1 MFFIYI
7 SKYNYIL
14 TMICDM
20 LQMNFNPPL
29 VINSYKL
36 SDSNIINVIDD
47 GKLLGGTKQ
56 RALIRFI
63 EHYSDYDEFVYA
75 GPSIGFAQIALT
87 AACVKMH
94 KKATLFI
101 QNTQDVL
108 PHLTFWCQKM
118 GANVF
123 MYYDKLTVTEEAAK
137 EYVESKNNKAFLI
150 PFGLESPIY
159 TKFLYEELSK
169 VIVPEIN
176 PKRLWLVV
184 GSGTL
189 LRVLARIWPN
199 TEFFPVQ
206 VGKGIWEDQYDP
218 DVWIRMGGKDRIEK
232 LKAPQKFFDS
242 VYGRNL
248 PPYDSVS
255 NYDAKVWQQAI
266 KYAKSGDYIWNV
278 ASDVNVFKCDDENYR
293 ILNLPNFESTKDGY
307 TYDIR
312 SADYINNDNDDRYI
326 NGARKLIPLV
336 RNNTIWFPFHRYTSL
351 PPKILFKNL
360 SNINL
365 KVQHEKYQL
374 RSYHPPNGFY
384 FPPLF
389 RGKPT
394 TIMNDVN
401 NFNDAD
407 ILSDYFIE
415 EIRLKSRRYDQIY
428 SILECWEVDN
438 CLELILSAALKV
450 NNFITP
456 SLLRDAIYDRI
467 QETGTFSPTRARA
480 LIKLVL
486 GENTKNK
493 KWLDISAGWGDRLL
507 AAMSLDM
514 IYTGFDPNI
523 ELKKGHTEMIEM
535 ISLIKSTDLN
545 QRNKI
550 YYEPFEKAEIPD
562 GPYDVILTS
571 PPFFDVEKYSVGQE
585 NQSISNYPGFNDWL
599 VNFLFASLIKAWD
612 SLKEGGFLLLHI
624 GDTTM
629 LNFSETTNIFMENNL
644 PGASWEGIVGIS
656 GEAKNYRPVWCY
668 KKLSRHAKLQK
679 WGSGIRKL
687 YQYYP
692 EISKEVTKFYSK
704 KFTIADKTYEINDE
718 KIRSVKNKLY
728 EYYPSYIEEIND
740 FLDDLVLSSIIEE
753 LGIDNAIKWCVA
765 MIKLNL
771 VDF

>member
-1 MFFIYI
+1 
-7 SKYNYIL
+7 
-14 TMICDM
+14 MIRDI

-29 VINSYKL
+29 VINSYKVNE
-36 SDSNIINVIDD
+36 DVYVKVIDD

-63 EHYSDYDEFVYA
+63 EYHSDYDEFVYA
-75 GPSIGFAQIALT
+75 GPSIGFAQVALT
-87 AACVKMH
+87 AACIKMH

-108 PHLTFWCQKM
+108 PHLTFWCQKT

-123 MYYDKLTVTEEAAK
+123 MYYDKLNVVEEAAK
-137 EYVESKNNKAFLI
+137 EYVEDRSTKAFLI

-159 TKFLYEELSK
+159 TEFLYEELSK
-169 VIVPEIN
+169 VIIPEIN

-189 LRVLARIWPN
+189 LRVLARIWPD

-206 VGKGIWEDQYDP
+206 VGKQIWEDQYDP
-218 DVWIRMGGKDRIEK
+218 EVWVRMGGKDRIEN
-232 LKAPQKFFDS
+232 LKAPQKFFGS

-255 NYDAKVWQQAI
+255 NYDAKVWQQVI
-266 KYAKSGDYIWNV
+266 KYAKNGDYIWNV
-278 ASDVNVFKCDDENYR
+278 ASDVNVFKCDMVQKSM
-293 ILNLPNFESTKDGY
+293 ILNLPTFESTKNRNSY
-307 TYDIR
+307 NIR
-312 SADYINNDNDDRYI
+312 SADYINDNISGDKYI

-336 RNNTIWFPFHRYTSL
+336 RDNTIWFPFHRYASL
-351 PPKILFKNL
+351 SPKSLFKNL
-360 SNINL
+360 SSINL
-365 KVQHEKYQL
+365 KVEHEKYQL

-389 RGKPT
+389 RNKPT
-394 TIMNDVN
+394 TIMNEVN
-401 NFNDAD
+401 NFKDAD

-415 EIRLKSRRYDQIY
+415 EIRLKSKRYDQIY
-428 SILECWEVDN
+428 SILECWEVDD
-438 CLELILSAALKV
+438 CLELILSTALKT

-456 SLLRDAIYDRI
+456 YLLRDTIYDRV
-467 QETGTFSPTRARA
+467 QETGTFSPTRTRA

-514 IYTGFDPNI
+514 IYTGFDPNV
-523 ELKKGHTEMIEM
+523 ELKKGHSEMIEM
-535 ISLIKSTDLN
+535 VSLVKSTDLN

-550 YYEPFEKAEIPD
+550 YYEPFEKAEIPN

-571 PPFFDVEKYSVGQE
+571 PPFFDVEKYSVGQK
-585 NQSISNYPGFNDWL
+585 NQSITNYPAFNDWL

-624 GDTTM
+624 GDTAM
-629 LNFSETTNIFMENNL
+629 LNFSEATNIFMENNL

-679 WGSGIRKL
+679 WGSTVRKL
-687 YQYYP
+687 HQYYP
-692 EISKEVTKFYSK
+692 EISKEVLKFYSK
-704 KFTIADKTYEINDE
+704 EFTIIDKTYEINDE
-718 KIRSVKNKLY
+718 KIRLVKDKLY
-728 EYYPSYIEEIND
+728 EYYPSHIEQIND

-753 LGIDNAIKWCVA
+753 LGIDNTIKWSVA

-771 VDF
+771 IDF